1 MSFKQGL
8 TTQSK
13 IMLPDGQPL
22 QQFLVAPWQFQ
33 VAPGNRAYGVV
44 KPLYLVNQ
52 RNQHRPTYPWLY
64 TYIYHVTSDLPQC
77 FHIEWS
83 LMQHTCRASLMHCN
97 LHVYASYCK
106 CTRSWIWLDKTERI
120 DGTTRNTTLVTH
132 SLLSQQ
138 NKDCWAGPIGNLGK
152 KCQPPSVSANAG
164 TRDWTRD
171 L

>member
-52 RNQHRPTYPWLY
+52 WNQY
-64 TYIYHVTSDLPQC
+64 
-77 FHIEWS
+77 
-83 LMQHTCRASLMHCN
+83 
-97 LHVYASYCK
+97 
-106 CTRSWIWLDKTERI
+106 
-120 DGTTRNTTLVTH
+120 
-132 SLLSQQ
+132 
-138 NKDCWAGPIGNLGK
+138 
-152 KCQPPSVSANAG
+152 
-164 TRDWTRD
+164 
-171 L
+171 